1 MSLKTNTLKSQKT
14 VIIKIHGNQVF
25 LSIIGSAINAN
36 YLIGNVKDKNGNA
49 KISPL
54 SKPLHN
60 PTLTEACDLK

>member
-1 MSLKTNTLKSQKT
+1 MSGKTSPLRSQKT
-14 VIIKIHGNQVF
+14 MIIQFHGNQVF
-25 LSIIGSAINAN
+25 LSIIGRCNNAN